1 MAEPLK
7 YFFNPEF
14 VSGLAS
20 GIKEVHAP
28 FDAIGFQQAVLDDQ
42 WEQRELKER
51 MRHIT
56 VCLGAFLPHEYP
68 EAVGILMKMAH
79 ELSDFPA
86 MVLSD
91 FVEIYGL
98 DHLDLSLDAL
108 ELFTQS
114 ASAEFAIRPFIVKY
128 EKETMGRMLDWSKHE
143 NHHLRRLASEGCRPR
158 LPWAMAL
165 GIYKKNPAL
174 ILPILENLKD
184 DPSEYVRKSVA
195 NNLNDISKDNP
206 ETALKLGQAWY
217 GKSERTNWIVKHGLR
232 TLLKNG
238 NDTALKI
245 FGFKEKVN
253 AAVSGLSL
261 SDEQVQMGN
270 TLHFSFDISNLDRSS
285 SLLKVGFVVGY
296 MKANGK
302 VSEKIFHITEKEFGA
317 GQRVNFHKKLSFKDL
332 TTRKHYPG
340 GHYLSIIINGVPMAR
355 GEFEL
360 TTA

>member
-7 YFFNPEF
+7 YFFNTEF
-14 VSGLAS
+14 VSGLAN

-28 FDAIGFQQAVLDDQ
+28 FDSVSFQKSVLDDQ

-56 VCLGAFLPHEYP
+56 MCLGAFLPRDYP

-98 DHLDLSLDAL
+98 DHLGLSLDAL

-128 EKETMGRMLDWSKHE
+128 EKETMARMLEWSGHE

-165 GIYKKNPAL
+165 VKYKKDPSP
-174 ILPILENLKD
+174 IMPILENLKN

-195 NNLNDISKDNP
+195 NNINDITKDNP
-206 ETALKLGQAWY
+206 EIALGLAKAWH
-217 GKSERTNWIVKHGLR
+217 GRSEYTNWILKHGLR

-238 NDTALKI
+238 NEEALRI

-253 AAVSGLSL
+253 VKL
-261 SDEQVQMGN
+261 SDLQLSDSQVRRGQS
-270 TLHFSFDISNLDRSS
+270 LRFSFSIVNLDQGPSF
-285 SLLKVGFVVGY
+285 LKVGFVVGY
-296 MKANGK
+296 MKSNGRI
-302 VSEKIFHITEKEFGA
+302 SEKIFHVAEKEFA
-317 GQRVNFHKKLSFKDL
+317 PGQEFAFAKKMSFKDL
-332 TTRKHYPG
+332 TTRKHYTG
-340 GHYLSIIINGVPMAR
+340 GHYIAIIINGVPLAKQ
-355 GEFEL
+355 EFEL
-360 TTA
+360 L